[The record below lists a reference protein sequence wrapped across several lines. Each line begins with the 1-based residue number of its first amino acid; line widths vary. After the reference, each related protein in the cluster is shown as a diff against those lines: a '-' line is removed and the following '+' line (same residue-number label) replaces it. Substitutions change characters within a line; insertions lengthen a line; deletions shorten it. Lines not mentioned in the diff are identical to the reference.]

1 MTVVGVNS
9 SFKGIRTFCLSS
21 ALVMSSVFFSTFTFY
36 LAVMYLIMQN
46 KETQEAAKK
55 DGKKKRRKHHRKTE
69 DEEDN
74 DGITLFYRNYVSKLF
89 LHTST
94 RILIIVLFIALIAFS
109 AYKVTTIQQGIQ
121 PEDAVAEDRY

>member
-1 MTVVGVNS
+1 MLTVVGVNS

-21 ALVMSSVFFSTFTFY
+21 ALVMTSVFFSTFTFY
-36 LAVMYLIMQN
+36 LAVMYMIMER
-46 KETQEAAKK
+46 KEAKEAAKK
-55 DGKKKRRKHHRKTE
+55 DGQKQRGKHRRQTE

-89 LHTST
+89 LHNGT
-94 RILIIVLFIALIAFS
+94 RALIIVLFIALIGFS

-121 PEDAVAEDRY
+121 PEDAVAEDR

>member
-1 MTVVGVNS
+1 MLTVVGVNS

-21 ALVMSSVFFSTFTFY
+21 ALVMTSVFFSTFTFY
-36 LAVMYLIMQN
+36 LAVMYMIM
-46 KETQEAAKK
+46 ER
-55 DGKKKRRKHHRKTE
+55 KKRRKHRRQTE

-89 LHTST
+89 LHNGT
-94 RILIIVLFIALIAFS
+94 RALIIVLFIALIGFS

-121 PEDAVAEDRY
+121 PEDAVAEDR